1 VRPPISSAK
10 ALRMMW
16 GGTEMEITGHMC
28 KYLYNIYIW
37 YITVYYMYILYEC
50 LDLSK

>member
-28 KYLYNIYIW
+28 KYLYNIYIYDILL
-37 YITVYYMYILYEC
+37 YIICIYYMNA
-50 LDLSK
+50 